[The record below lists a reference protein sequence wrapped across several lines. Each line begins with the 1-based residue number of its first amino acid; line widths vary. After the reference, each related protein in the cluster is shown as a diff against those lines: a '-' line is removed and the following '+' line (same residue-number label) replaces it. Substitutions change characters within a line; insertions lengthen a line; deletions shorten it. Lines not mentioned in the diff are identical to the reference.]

1 FFAATKSSGMA
12 NLVNNFPVAWFAI
25 GR

>member
-1 FFAATKSSGMA
+1 SSGMA

>member
-1 FFAATKSSGMA
+1 KSSGMA

>member
-1 FFAATKSSGMA
+1 KSSGMV
-12 NLVNNFPVAWFAI
+12 NLVNDFPVAWFAI

>member
-1 FFAATKSSGMA
+1 TKSSAIA
-12 NLVNNFPVAWFAI
+12 NMVNNFPVAWFAI

>member
-12 NLVNNFPVAWFAI
+12 NLVNNFPVAWLAL